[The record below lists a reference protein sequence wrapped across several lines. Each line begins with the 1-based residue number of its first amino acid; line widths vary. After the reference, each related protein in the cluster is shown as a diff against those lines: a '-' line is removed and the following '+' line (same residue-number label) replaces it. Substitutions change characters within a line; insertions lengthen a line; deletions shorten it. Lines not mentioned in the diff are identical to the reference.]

1 MVDLVEKSL
10 LAERRAKRKA
20 LLKDRFA
27 ERVGSG
33 GGAERV
39 VGVWAGGC

>member
-1 MVDLVEKSL
+1 MVDLVEESL
-10 LAERRAKRKA
+10 LAERRAKRET

-27 ERVGSG
+27 ERVSRG